1 MILAHKIRLYPT
13 NEQAIELTKACGCA
27 RFTYNWALDE
37 WKKMYD
43 AHKSNPTFPKPNANL
58 LKKKFNSIKSEQF
71 PWVYDSP
78 KDANQRAFT
87 NLNNAFQMFFK
98 GISDYPVFKKKNNKM
113 SFYISNDKFSVKDY
127 KIQLPRIGI
136 VEMTEKLRFEGKIKS
151 AAISKTANKWFVSI
165 AVDVGDEV
173 YKKSKSE
180 IIKNDVLGIDLGLTT
195 FATGSDGSQVLA
207 PKPLK
212 KHLKQLKR
220 LNRKYSRSKKDSKNR
235 EKARM
240 RLAKK
245 HATIA
250 NIRHDFL
257 HKLTT
262 QTCRENQTVVI
273 EDLSVKKMM
282 MKNHHLAQAIG
293 DVGWG
298 EYRRQMAYK
307 NQIYDANLIVA
318 PPFYPSSK
326 TCSCCGW
333 VDNDLTL
340 EDRTFECKE
349 CGLVMDRDLN
359 ASINLHTLG
368 LKGINACGDETSNL
382 LEEPISQVLSLKQ
395 ESVVVSCENVN
406 IIYTDLHKL

>member
-1 MILAHKIRLYPT
+1 MILGHKIRLYPT
-13 NEQAIELTKACGCA
+13 KEQAIELTKACGCA

-43 AHKSNPTFPKPNANL
+43 AYKGDHTLPRPNANL

-71 PWVYDSP
+71 PWIYESP
-78 KDANQRAFT
+78 KDANQQAFR
-87 NLNNAFQMFFK
+87 NLNSAFQMFFK
-98 GISDYPVFKKKNNKM
+98 GVADYPVFKKKNNKQ
-113 SFYISNDKFSVKDY
+113 SFYMSNDKIRLSDNFIKIYNLGS
-127 KIQLPRIGI
+127 IQLS
-136 VEMTEKLRFEGKIKS
+136 EELRFEGKIMS
-151 AAISKTANKWFVSI
+151 AVISKTADKWFVSLS
-165 AVDVGDEV
+165 VDVGDEI
-173 YKKSKSE
+173 YKKPKTE
-180 IIKNDVLGIDLGLTT
+180 ITNDVLGIDLGLTT
-195 FATGSDGSQVLA
+195 FATGSDGSQVQA

-250 NIRHDFL
+250 NIRRDFL

-273 EDLSVKKMM
+273 EDLRVSNM
-282 MKNHHLAQAIG
+282 MKNHKLAQSIG
-293 DVGWG
+293 DAGWG
-298 EYRRQMAYK
+298 EYGRQMGYK
-307 NQIYDANLIVA
+307 SKIYLTNIIVA

-326 TCSCCGW
+326 TCSSCGW
-333 VDNDLTL
+333 VSNDLTL
-340 EDRTFECKE
+340 KDRTFECKE
-349 CGLVMDRDLN
+349 CGLKIDRDVN
-359 ASINLHTLG
+359 ASLNLRTLG
-368 LKGINACGDETSNL
+368 LKGSNACGDETSAV
-382 LEEPISQVLSLKQ
+382 LETPTLQVLSTKQ
-395 ESVVVSCENVN
+395 ESVNVSCENVN